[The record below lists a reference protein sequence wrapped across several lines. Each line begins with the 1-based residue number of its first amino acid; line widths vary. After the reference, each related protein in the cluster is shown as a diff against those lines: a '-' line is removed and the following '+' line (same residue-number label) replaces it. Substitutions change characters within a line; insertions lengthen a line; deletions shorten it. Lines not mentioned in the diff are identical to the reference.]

1 MRKYN
6 PYKNIFYYYRG
17 PSSFTNHGF
26 GDPQIE
32 DNTTKALVNILD
44 KSEKSLLHDFLNSV
58 DIQVNKC
65 DNVSYGLQI
74 GKEKS
79 RPDALIKVGLIEIYL
94 ESKIECPLEKE
105 QVFNHLKG
113 ITNGYL
119 LCITPRERDGK
130 IVKNLNDKK
139 IKFITWKNIY
149 LFLKRS
155 IDGKRSEKTLF
166 LINEFIHY
174 LEAINM
180 APFYGWKR
188 SHFEAFLNIEED
200 PNKVLMYQSK
210 DNLKKY
216 LEDLQKDIVKIPSFK
231 NLNMKVGSLDSDDSR
246 HCWGVLALPPLNKI
260 VHIPHFNF
268 IINADEFALG
278 VQIEGKNPTTAFQK
292 KVIGNPKEFKNILK
306 KLTGFNLIIRKR
318 INIKPRKF
326 IGIPVTNIALGDNIS
341 ESDIIYLIEKMK
353 QYHLFEVN
361 CTKSFKRD
369 DLILASPSFLSKS
382 FELMKRLESYYKFS
396 INNNLV

>member
-139 IKFITWKNIY
+139 MNLSKV
-149 LFLKRS
+149 
-155 IDGKRSEKTLF
+155 
-166 LINEFIHY
+166 Y
-174 LEAINM
+174 LELGKI
-180 APFYGWKR
+180 YD
-188 SHFEAFLNIEED
+188 SLNKKDQANE
-200 PNKVLMYQSK
+200 MYSK
-210 DNLKKY
+210 FS
-216 LEDLQKDIVKIPSFK
+216 DILK
-231 NLNMKVGSLDSDDSR
+231 NLPYED
-246 HCWGVLALPPLNKI
+246 
-260 VHIPHFNF
+260 
-268 IINADEFALG
+268 
-278 VQIEGKNPTTAFQK
+278 
-292 KVIGNPKEFKNILK
+292 
-306 KLTGFNLIIRKR
+306 
-318 INIKPRKF
+318 
-326 IGIPVTNIALGDNIS
+326 
-341 ESDIIYLIEKMK
+341 
-353 QYHLFEVN
+353 
-361 CTKSFKRD
+361 
-369 DLILASPSFLSKS
+369 
-382 FELMKRLESYYKFS
+382 
-396 INNNLV
+396 